1 MVAVLLANLV
11 RFAVPAGFL
20 AWSLKDPAVA
30 GYVFVAVA
38 AVFAA
43 YLFFADRTGRPE
55 PDPSAWDPEEIEV
68 LRKYHL
74 AIKYPLGS
82 KRFSFFLNGFRWSC
96 LAWVPWLLWNRLWA
110 PSAFLAAYF
119 FLTAALSMRLL
130 PDRRGEP
137 GAAPVRRGAGHPSK
151 GQGEIASRYG
161 MNGAGAPA

>member
-11 RFAVPAGFL
+11 RFAVPVGFL

-30 GYVFVAVA
+30 GYVFAAAA
-38 AVFAA
+38 AVFAG

-55 PDPSAWDPEEIEV
+55 PDPTAWGLEEIEV

-96 LAWVPWLLWNRLWA
+96 LAWVSWLLWNRLWA

-119 FLTAALSMRLL
+119 FLTAALSSRLDPYYYL
-130 PDRRGEP
+130 TDGANRGRP
-137 GAAPVRRGAGHPSK
+137 GSAEELATLQRVRK
-151 GQGEIASRYG
+151 KLLQGTV
-161 MNGAGAPA
+161 

>member
-30 GYVFVAVA
+30 GYVFAAVA

-55 PDPSAWDPEEIEV
+55 PDPSAWGPEEIEV

-82 KRFSFFLNGFRWSC
+82 KHFSFFLNGFRWSC
-96 LAWVPWLLWNRLWA
+96 LAWVSWLLWNRLWA
-110 PSAFLAAYF
+110 PSTFLAAYF
-119 FLTAALSMRLL
+119 FLTAALSTRLDPYYYL
-130 PDRRGEP
+130 TDGANQGRP
-137 GAAPVRRGAGHPSK
+137 GSAEKLATLQRVREK
-151 GQGEIASRYG
+151 LLQGTA
-161 MNGAGAPA
+161 